1 MNDVRIQKIAEIP
14 AYEGEYAIPGI
25 QFRYAAKALG
35 VTAWGMNVLEI
46 GPHNEGCPEHD
57 HIGDG
62 QEEVYVIL
70 RGGGVI
76 LIDGKDRMPIEEGML
91 VRVGPS
97 TKRKLLPDAR
107 GMHVLAI
114 GGTPGQA
121 FKSMLG

>member
-1 MNDVRIQKIAEIP
+1 MSDVSIKKIGEIP
-14 AYEGEYAIPGI
+14 AYEGEYAIEGI
-25 QFRYAAKALG
+25 QFRYAAKSLG
-35 VTAWGMNVLEI
+35 VTAWGMNVLEL
-46 GPHNEGCPEHD
+46 GPNVEGCPEHD
-57 HIGDG
+57 HKGDG

-76 LIDGKDRMPIEEGML
+76 LIEGEERMPIEEGML
-91 VRVGPS
+91 VRVGPT

-107 GMHVLAI
+107 GMSVLAI